1 MPPEATRLLTGAVIG
16 AGPAGLMAAEAMARA
31 GLRVTVFEHM
41 PSVGRKFLMAGR
53 GGLNL
58 THSDPLEVFL
68 KRYAGAAAWLGDAV
82 EQFPPN
88 ELRAWADHHDEETF
102 VGSSG
107 RVFPGSFKASPLLR
121 SWLRELGDLGVVLK
135 TRMYWTGWTVSGGL
149 GFSDGSNIDAD
160 VCVLALG
167 GASWPRLG
175 TDGNW
180 VSVLAGRG
188 IEITP
193 LVASNAGVTCDWS
206 EVTVQRYAGVPLKRV
221 AVTVAGRTV
230 RGEAMISQSGM
241 EGSVIYAVSR
251 ELREQLQTQNCC
263 SVLLDLRPD
272 LDAGQLAA
280 RLAKVPRKQSLANKL
295 RKGAGLS
302 PQAISVWRDC
312 VQRQVF
318 ETDEALAG
326 SIKATVLYVT
336 GMQPI
341 DRAISTAGGIA
352 ASEIDANFMLRQLP
366 GVFVCGEMLDWDA
379 PTGGYLLQACF
390 STGRAAGKNAA
401 QFAQQTICD

>member
-31 GLRVTVFEHM
+31 GLRVTVFERM
-41 PSVGRKFLMAGR
+41 PSAGRKFLMAGR

-58 THSDPLEVFL
+58 THSDPIEVFL
-68 KRYAGAAAWLGDAV
+68 QRYAGAATWLGEAV
-82 EQFPPN
+82 QQFSPD
-88 ELRAWADHHDEETF
+88 ELRAWAGRHDEETF

-107 RVFPGSFKASPLLR
+107 RVFPGNFKASPLLR
-121 SWLRELGDLGVVLK
+121 AWLRELADMGVELK
-135 TRMYWTGWTVSGGL
+135 TRMHWTGWTEGGGL
-149 GFSDGSNIDAD
+149 GFSDGSSIDAD

-188 IEITP
+188 IGITP
-193 LVASNAGVTCDWS
+193 LVASNAGVKCDWS
-206 EVTVQRYAGVPLKRV
+206 EVTVKRFAGAPLKRV

-230 RGEAMISQSGM
+230 RGEALITQSGL
-241 EGSVIYAVSR
+241 EGSVIYAVFR
-251 ELREQLQTQNCC
+251 ELREELQIKDRCK
-263 SVLLDLRPD
+263 VLLDLRPD
-272 LDAGQLAA
+272 LDAGKLAA
-280 RLAKVPRKQSLANKL
+280 RLAKVSPKQSLTNKL
-295 RKGAGLS
+295 RKAAGLS

-312 VQRQVF
+312 VHRQVF
-318 ETDEALAG
+318 ETDETLAG
-326 SIKATVLYVT
+326 SIKATALHVT

-390 STGRAAGKNAA
+390 STGRSAGKSAA
-401 QFAQQTICD
+401 QFAQQAICD